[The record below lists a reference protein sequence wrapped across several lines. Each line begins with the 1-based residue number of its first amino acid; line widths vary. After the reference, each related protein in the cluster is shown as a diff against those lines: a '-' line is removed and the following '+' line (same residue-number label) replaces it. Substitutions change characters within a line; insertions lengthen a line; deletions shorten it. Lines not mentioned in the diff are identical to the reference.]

1 MFKVSIHKLINK
13 CIKGNAKARKALYE
27 QIAPMMLSVAHRYA
41 SSASDAEDIFQDS
54 VLNVFEKL
62 HQLRDA
68 EKIGGWAKQIV
79 IREAIRYY
87 QKKRK
92 LTFADESVNINISD
106 NDETGIYDKI
116 NVDEI
121 LGIIQQ
127 LPEKMRLVLN
137 MFAIEGYKHEEI
149 ADMLGISVGTSKS
162 NLHDARVRVRKV
174 IEVEKRKLG

>member
-1 MFKVSIHKLINK
+1 LRIVRIHKLINK
-13 CIKGNAKARKALYE
+13 CIKGDAKARKALYE
-27 QIAPMMLSVAHRYA
+27 QIAPMMLSVANRYA
-41 SSASDAEDIFQDS
+41 SNASDAEDIFQDS

-62 HQLRDA
+62 HQLREPD
-68 EKIGGWAKQIV
+68 KIGGWAKQIV

-92 LTFADESVNINISD
+92 LSFADETANINISD
-106 NDETGIYDKI
+106 NDETGIYDQI

-121 LGIIQQ
+121 LTIIQQ

-137 MFAIEGYKHEEI
+137 LFAIEGYKHEEI
-149 ADMLGISVGTSKS
+149 ADMLGVSVGTSKS
-162 NLHDARVRVRKV
+162 NLHDARVRIRKF